1 MKLLSGGLLCLLLLS
16 CANALTYI
24 NIESNDTT
32 LSSSDDLTFNY
43 EINLNS
49 ANLIDY
55 SIRLY
60 NDNKTYLLVNNSIN
74 TSFISDSVS
83 YDLGLVASGT
93 YQLSLTARSK
103 LLNATEIMSHEITI
117 LKELN
122 FRAIV
127 PLVVYADENLTSAEV
142 LLTNNGNT
150 DVSISVYFKPG
161 TALADVA
168 VSPQSFNLLMSQNK
182 TVTLTFAKPT
192 SDYNTTLVIRSI
204 DDTEIQR
211 EYPISV
217 IIPVVNMSLNNV
229 NVTDDGNQTQVTAQI
244 NNTGNMP
251 INATLL
257 IRTFT
262 LSEGFQTESEGVTV
276 NPGEQLD
283 YSHFLPSGKGVVSV
297 SLVYLSDGQN
307 VTDTEELNVLNRIP
321 IDLKLSQDRII
332 LIIILIAVIIIVIYV
347 KRSKGKRP

>member
-1 MKLLSGGLLCLLLLS
+1 
-16 CANALTYI
+16 
-24 NIESNDTT
+24 
-32 LSSSDDLTFNY
+32 
-43 EINLNS
+43 
-49 ANLIDY
+49 
-55 SIRLY
+55 
-60 NDNKTYLLVNNSIN
+60 
-74 TSFISDSVS
+74 
-83 YDLGLVASGT
+83 
-93 YQLSLTARSK
+93 
-103 LLNATEIMSHEITI
+103 
-117 LKELN
+117 
-122 FRAIV
+122 
-127 PLVVYADENLTSAEV
+127 
-142 LLTNNGNT
+142 
-150 DVSISVYFKPG
+150 
-161 TALADVA
+161 
-168 VSPQSFNLLMSQNK
+168 
-182 TVTLTFAKPT
+182 
-192 SDYNTTLVIRSI
+192 
-204 DDTEIQR
+204 
-211 EYPISV
+211 
-217 IIPVVNMSLNNV
+217 
-229 NVTDDGNQTQVTAQI
+229 VTDDGNQTQVTAQI